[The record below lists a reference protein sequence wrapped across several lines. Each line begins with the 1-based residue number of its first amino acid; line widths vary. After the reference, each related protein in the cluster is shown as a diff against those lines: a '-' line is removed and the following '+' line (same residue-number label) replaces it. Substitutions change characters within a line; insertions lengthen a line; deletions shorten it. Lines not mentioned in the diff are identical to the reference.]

1 MKLRSIA
8 LAMACSILFS
18 GCHVI
23 HETRF
28 TTRYTDLWQSQE
40 PDDGQPE
47 NIGVATSQPEKP
59 TEHKMPDP
67 TRNPNYVPTGEANP
81 SGSREFLLAD
91 SIKQEN
97 GVITALIEYHYP
109 KPQKSPATGAW
120 YAYNRWFEQIDCA
133 NSIRTIRTTTHYSTN
148 GEIVDANEFPVPK
161 YTADQLKLLS
171 QPNDGVIREVCK
183 RVGQSNVTAPTAPK
197 PQQVDNPPVVQA
209 DTKSVENTVGQPENK
224 ADATEKSA
232 PSSPAKTTTPPKEV
246 QVSTEWKHGETE
258 NQNKQPE
265 KPAEESANNQPV
277 ASKPETAP
285 KSTQPETTSVSNQ
298 DKAKDVAP
306 PPKAVASPPKEPEP
320 EEEEEE
326 YEDPPLPDD
335 FWEIGK
341 ENLPII

>member
-40 PDDGQPE
+40 SDDGQPE
-47 NIGVATSQPEKP
+47 SIGVATSQPEKP

-67 TRNPNYVPTGEANP
+67 TRNPNYVPIGEANA

-120 YAYNRWFEQIDCA
+120 YAYNRWFEQIDCT
-133 NSIRTIRTTTHYSTN
+133 NSIRTIRTTTHYSAN
-148 GEIVDANEFPVPK
+148 GEIVDANEFPLPK

-183 RVGQSNVTAPTAPK
+183 RVGQPNGVVQTAPK
-197 PQQVDNPPVVQA
+197 PPADNPPPARQDA
-209 DTKSVENTVGQPENK
+209 KPAENATGQPENK
-224 ADATEKSA
+224 VDTANKPAV
-232 PSSPAKTTTPPKEV
+232 PAKTNPSSKGI
-246 QVSTEWKHGETE
+246 QVSTEWKHGETA
-258 NQNKQPE
+258 NQKQPE
-265 KPAEESANNQPV
+265 KPAQQFVNNQPA

-285 KSTQPETTSVSNQ
+285 KSTQPEKTSVNNQ
-298 DKAKDVAP
+298 DKAKDAAP
-306 PPKAVASPPKEPEP
+306 PPKVVASPPKEPEP
-320 EEEEEE
+320 EEEEYEE
-326 YEDPPLPDD
+326 PPLPDD

-341 ENLPII
+341 ENLPPYMR